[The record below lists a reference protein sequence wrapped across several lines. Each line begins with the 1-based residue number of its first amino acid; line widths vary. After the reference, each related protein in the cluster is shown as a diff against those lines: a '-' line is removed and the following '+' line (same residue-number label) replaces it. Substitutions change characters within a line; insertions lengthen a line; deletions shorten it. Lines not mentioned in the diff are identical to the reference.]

1 MGSREGLTL
10 REKALEALE
19 KSTKML
25 QIALD
30 LLQQGNQVE
39 SARVHK
45 EARKQRTISTLLMAE
60 ANKLEMNLNIAR
72 AANYPNSTNRKTP
85 SVATH

>member
-19 KSTKML
+19 RSTKML
-25 QIALD
+25 QVALD
-30 LLQQGNQVE
+30 LLTQGNQVE

-60 ANKLEMNLNIAR
+60 ANRLETNLNVVR
-72 AANYPNSTNRKTP
+72 SVRYPNATNRKTTAG
-85 SVATH
+85 ATH

>member
-25 QIALD
+25 QVALD
-30 LLQQGNQVE
+30 LLTQGNQAE
-39 SARVHK
+39 SERVHK
-45 EARKQRTISTLLMAE
+45 EARRQRTISTLLMVE
-60 ANKLEMNLNIAR
+60 ANKLERSLNMAR
-72 AANYPNSTNRKTP
+72 AGQYNRSTP
-85 SVATH
+85 SIATH

>member
-19 KSTKML
+19 RSTGML
-25 QIALD
+25 QVALD
-30 LLQQGNQVE
+30 LLTQGNQAE
-39 SARVHK
+39 AARVRT

-60 ANKLEMNLNIAR
+60 ANNLEMNSRTVRSNLPPNTTHQKTHTS
-72 AANYPNSTNRKTP
+72 AA
-85 SVATH
+85 H

>member
-25 QIALD
+25 QVALD
-30 LLQQGNQVE
+30 LLTQGNQAE
-39 SARVHK
+39 SERVHK
-45 EARKQRTISTLLMAE
+45 EARRQRTISTLLMVE
-60 ANKLEMNLNIAR
+60 ANKLERTLNMAR
-72 AANYPNSTNRKTP
+72 SGHYSRRTT
-85 SVATH
+85 SIATH